1 MSGAAKRHESPA
13 AVPDR
18 RSIEPPFAD
27 RNVQRLY
34 EYWLSK
40 HQDGKL
46 PGRSAIDPLD
56 IPELLSIFV
65 LIDIEKGEDGG
76 LKFRVRLAGTKL
88 VERMGAESTGML
100 IEEAFLESQAREIN
114 AAYRRVVESG
124 APHCWDY
131 ALPMR
136 DREHVR
142 YQRIVCPLA
151 SDGTNIDALCGVV
164 SFTND

>member
-1 MSGAAKRHESPA
+1 MSDPATQYETQAAAREG
-13 AVPDR
+13 
-18 RSIEPPFAD
+18 RSIEPTVGD

-40 HQDGKL
+40 HRDGKL
-46 PGRSAIDPLD
+46 PGRSDIDPLD
-56 IPELLSIFV
+56 IPDLLPIFI
-65 LIDIEKGEDGG
+65 LIDVEKGGDGG
-76 LKFRVRLAGTKL
+76 PRFRVRLTGTKL
-88 VERMGAESTGML
+88 VDRMGEETAGKL
-100 IEEAFLESQAREIN
+100 IEEAFLESQAKEIN

-124 APHCWDY
+124 EPHCWDY

-151 SDGTNIDALCGVV
+151 SDGTNVDALCGVV
-164 SFTND
+164 SFTDG